1 MVADE
6 DEGRLWRSFHRLN
19 RNMIT
24 CTELM
29 AATEVPVPLS
39 LDVPANTSPNTEIRI
54 RLVFG

>member
-1 MVADE
+1 MAQ
-6 DEGRLWRSFHRLN
+6 SFHRLN

-39 LDVPANTSPNTEIRI
+39 LDVPANTSPSAEIRI

>member
-1 MVADE
+1 MVAD
-6 DEGRLWRSFHRLN
+6 GMRGGLWRSFHRLN
-19 RNMIT
+19 RNMTT

-39 LDVPANTSPNTEIRI
+39 LDVAANTSPSAEIRI